1 MEQAI
6 FDAGAGQIG
15 FYDQCRFKLSG
26 EGSFRPLDGA
36 NPKIGSV
43 EQREYV
49 EEVQLSFVLKPIK
62 E

>member
-1 MEQAI
+1 MI
-6 FDAGAGQIG
+6 SVD
-15 FYDQCRFKLSG
+15 LSNG

-36 NPKIGSV
+36 NPRIGSV

-62 E
+62 RIRFLQQ